1 MLDWIPHR
9 AKTRTVLTLALLSG
23 WRAGVN
29 VVRAVADLFAGDAWW
44 HICAH
49 LFLALTSATFAVV
62 LLAAADDL
70 ERNLP

>member
-1 MLDWIPHR
+1 MLDWVPFR
-9 AKTRTVLTLALLSG
+9 AKTRAVLTLSQWLG

-29 VVRAVADLFAGDAWW
+29 TVQAIADVFAGEAWW

-49 LFLALTSATFAVV
+49 LIFGLISATFAVV

-70 ERNLP
+70 ERNQR